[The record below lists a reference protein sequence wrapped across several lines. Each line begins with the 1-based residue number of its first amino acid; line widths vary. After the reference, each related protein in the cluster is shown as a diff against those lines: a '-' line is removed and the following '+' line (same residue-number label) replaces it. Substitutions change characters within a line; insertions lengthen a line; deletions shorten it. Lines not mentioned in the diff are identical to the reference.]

1 MHLFCYNYFGDYM
14 SNLKIINGSCIDQE
28 VDAIV
33 NAANKNLIPGSGV
46 CGEIYKKAGYN
57 ELNEACLKIKI
68 PLKDGDAVITPAFN
82 IKNAKYIIH
91 AVGPNFIV
99 TPNAF
104 NSLFNAYYNSLI
116 LLKDYNLH
124 SISFPLISSGIF
136 GGNLENPPIESA
148 KQCINAY
155 NRFISE
161 NIDYD
166 IKVFLCCFTNKEY
179 KDILSVKN
187 DIYNI

>member
-1 MHLFCYNYFGDYM
+1 M
-14 SNLKIINGSCIDQE
+14 SSFKIIYGSCIDQN

-33 NAANKNLIPGSGV
+33 NAANKNLSSGSGV
-46 CGEIYKKAGYN
+46 CGEIYKRAGYN
-57 ELNEACLKIKI
+57 ILDDACLKIKR

-91 AVGPNFIV
+91 AVGPNFSV

-104 NSLFNAYYNSLI
+104 DKLFNAYYNSLV
-116 LLKDYNLH
+116 LLKNNKLH
-124 SISFPLISSGIF
+124 SIAFPLISSGIF
-136 GGNLENPPIESA
+136 AGNLDNPPIESA

-161 NIDYD
+161 IIDYD

-179 KDILSVKN
+179 KDILSIKN

>member
-1 MHLFCYNYFGDYM
+1 M
-14 SNLKIINGSCIDQE
+14 SELLIIKGSCVEQE

-33 NAANKNLIPGSGV
+33 NAANKNLLPGSGV
-46 CGEIYKKAGYN
+46 CGEIYKRAGYE
-57 ELNEACLKIKI
+57 ELNNECMSIRT
-68 PLKDGDAVITPAFN
+68 PLNDGETVITPSYN

-91 AVGPNFIV
+91 TVGPNFSV

-104 NSLFNAYYNSLI
+104 DKLFNAYYNSLV
-116 LLKDYNLH
+116 LLKNNKLH
-124 SISFPLISSGIF
+124 SIAFPLISSGIF
-136 GGNLENPPIESA
+136 AGNLDNPPIESA